1 MNNFGYGYKTGEKLT
16 VAIGG
21 TTGIPTFT
29 TKTSNAILPV
39 VAGGDYPH
47 TYVGGT
53 VSNAVQSGG
62 GYAHTFVS
70 AVTNGV
76 TSNIGNLPNS
86 VTDAAYNP
94 TTGDMVITS
103 ASHGLSTSNT
113 ISIADNALTFTCTM
127 DGNTANKTYPRSTDP
142 ISGIATAITGTTTD
156 TITINVGASPIVNH
170 DVTDATYIPSTGVLQ
185 LTIGS
190 HSLTT
195 GTSVKIANGSLTFT
209 CDMDGNATLHSYPR
223 SSDPFL

>member
-195 GTSVKIANGSLTFT
+195 GTSVRHCQWIIDIYL
-209 CDMDGNATLHSYPR
+209 
-223 SSDPFL
+223 